1 MEVGGIL
8 VLIGSFFLLMF
19 LNVPIAFSLGISSV
33 ITVWYLDL
41 PTIIIFQK
49 MLTGLQSFTF
59 LAVPFFIMVG
69 LIMGEGGI
77 STKLIKFSNL
87 VVGRIRGGLAMVNV
101 LVSML
106 FGGISGSSVADV
118 SSIGTILIPM
128 MREKGYDDDYSV
140 AVTVTSSI
148 QGVIIPPS
156 QNMIYYS
163 LAAGGV
169 SVGKLF
175 MAGYIPGIL
184 FGITL
189 MILTYFLAIK
199 RGYPKEQSIPLNQA
213 GKIVL
218 DALLGLTTVVIIIG
232 GIVFG
237 VFTATESAAIAVV
250 YVLFLT
256 TIIYRS
262 LNFKKFVKI
271 LKETIS
277 TLSVIIAVIATS
289 SAFGWLLAYLNVPE
303 LVMNLLMNISPNRAV
318 ALLIINLFLLIIGMF
333 MDMGIAILLVTP
345 ILLPVVTELGMDP
358 IQFGIVLMIGL
369 GIGLVTPP
377 VGTSLFVGCSIAGIK
392 LEDTIKILIPFY
404 LVMLAV
410 LMLVTYWPDLVMFL
424 PNFIFK

>member
-49 MLTGLQSFTF
+49 MLSGLQSFTF

-77 STKLIKFSNL
+77 STKLIRFSNL
-87 VVGRIRGGLAMVNV
+87 LIGRIRGGLAMINV

-128 MREKGYDDDYSV
+128 MKEKGYDDDYSV

-184 FGITL
+184 FGISL

-199 RGYPKEQSIPLNQA
+199 RGYPKEQSIPLNQS

-250 YVLFLT
+250 YVFFLT

-289 SAFGWLLAYLNVPE
+289 SAFGWLLAYLNVPQ

-358 IQFGIVLMIGL
+358 IQFGIVLIIGL

-377 VGTSLFVGCSIAGIK
+377 VGTSLFVGSSIAGIK
-392 LEDTIKILIPFY
+392 LEDTVKILIPFY

-424 PNFIFK
+424 PNLIFK